1 MSMLK
6 PTYTVQRHRE
16 NKGSSTYYIAMN
28 LNSTDSVTCHPLNA
42 AIIPAIINNR
52 ATNYTSVEQLKVQ
65 ALKAGLIRIKI
76 SREERNDAVIEDYF
90 NQELYEIL
98 LIRHSFLNNNAKH
111 RRVLFNPT
119 IEMLK
124 VQYISS
130 SLAIGSQYEKSADLL
145 IHDLHHA
152 TLKRCSRDKHMELV
166 MRRHHG
172 HIEQS
177 TPTYLGQLV
186 ERSVKEKSAEL
197 HVYMLLLSLIHI

>member
-6 PTYTVQRHRE
+6 STYTVQRHRE
-16 NKGSSTYYIAMN
+16 MDINNLLLNGNSPIATR
-28 LNSTDSVTCHPLNA
+28 LTDNTTDEASLPLNVVTTTPPSA
-42 AIIPAIINNR
+42 INNR
-52 ATNYTSVEQLKVQ
+52 ATNYTSVDQLKVQ
-65 ALKAGLIRIKI
+65 SNKAGLIRIKI

-124 VQYISS
+124 QHISS

-145 IHDLHHA
+145 
-152 TLKRCSRDKHMELV
+152 K
-166 MRRHHG
+166 
-172 HIEQS
+172 
-177 TPTYLGQLV
+177 
-186 ERSVKEKSAEL
+186 
-197 HVYMLLLSLIHI
+197 